1 MESKTEIRLSQWLFA
16 RDHVVSVVPVG
27 VQIAK
32 RRFPGAR
39 YTEDCG
45 RQFAERLYVIGELPP
60 LYRRSQQICFRT
72 DDEERD
78 WFLTSWFR
86 RIAANTEYT
95 EACPFGDHFILTY
108 YSELESWAS
117 RQTTP
122 KLRRLRM
129 SIEEVGPTLSTV
141 IQPTED

>member
-1 MESKTEIRLSQWLFA
+1 MKSQTEIRLSQWLFA
-16 RDHVVSVVPVG
+16 GDHVAIVVPVT

-32 RRFPGAR
+32 RRFVGAR
-39 YTEDCG
+39 YSEDIDG
-45 RQFAERLYVIGELPP
+45 QFAEKLYLVGELPP

-72 DDEERD
+72 DDAERD

-86 RIAANTEYT
+86 QIAANTEYT

-141 IQPTED
+141 IQPTDD